1 MLGGLP
7 FHRRGEKASHPGVRA
22 EIRYILFHSG
32 SQYRAIGRWWDSKGY
47 TDTKGNHQ
55 QCEIDIV
62 AVSAD
67 DKSVELIEV
76 KRNPEKYNAALMK
89 EKVAFFSRKEKRLSR
104 YRKVIRCLSLEDM

>member
-1 MLGGLP
+1 MNSDYTTYTGDTLERY
-7 FHRRGEKASHPGVRA
+7 FRA
-22 EIRYILFHSG
+22 KMIESME
-32 SQYRAIGRWWDSKGY
+32 YRAIGRWWDAKGY
-47 TDTKGNHQ
+47 TDAKGNHQ

-67 DKSVELIEV
+67 DKCVELIEV